1 MRIFFL
7 SMILSLCAIYGSISF
22 AQESQCKAFGTK
34 FFFETESSEGI
45 LKCLSQIDD
54 KSKFLLNTEFD
65 TLGNLIPTN
74 AVLAGVETVVLAGLL
89 EALNEDEREAV
100 FAHRNLKSQTI
111 LHLAVVSPNAVQLI
125 RELGHFDIDANLCA
139 ARKDEWLPWQEDLC
153 DTPLHTAVENNASFE
168 VLQSLLSISA
178 NPEIPNRD
186 GKFPANISAMND
198 QETAKITLLQKAT
211 GDLKFDKTPYNGKEG
226 HELNAI
232 FYLVKNSQDH
242 RKLERLF
249 QITDESDHDA
259 EMDWNERNIAHWA
272 AINAKT
278 PEMFEVVMNYSK
290 EFLCEPDSTDKTP
303 RELMDGNPVMIG
315 TTQKLD
321 LINACP

>member
-1 MRIFFL
+1 MKTFFTAITL
-7 SMILSLCAIYGSISF
+7 SVSAAYGGASF
-22 AQESQCKAFGTK
+22 AQEQECDAFGTK
-34 FFFETESSEGI
+34 FFFETENSEGI

-74 AVLAGVETVVLAGLL
+74 AVLAGVETIVLAGLL

-111 LHLAVVSPNAVQLI
+111 LHLAVKSPNAVQLI
-125 RELGHFDIDANLCA
+125 RELGHFDIDANPCA
-139 ARKDEWLPWQEDLC
+139 ARKDEWLPWQKDLC
-153 DTPLHTAVENNASFE
+153 DTPLHTAVENDASFE
-168 VLQSLLSISA
+168 VLQSLLSIGA

-211 GDLKFDKTPYNGKEG
+211 GDLIFDKTPYNGKDG
-226 HELNAI
+226 HKLNAI

-242 RKLERLF
+242 RKLARLF
-249 QITDESDHDA
+249 QITDESDHGD
-259 EMDWNERNIAHWA
+259 EMDWNDRNIAHWA

-303 RELMDGNPVMIG
+303 RELTDGNPAMIG

>member
-125 RELGHFDIDANLCA
+125 RELGHFDIDANPCA
-139 ARKDEWLPWQEDLC
+139 ARKDEWFWNKDLC
-153 DTPLHTAVENNASFE
+153 DTPLHKAVSDDAPFE
-168 VLQSLLSISA
+168 VLQSLLAIGA
-178 NPEIPNRD
+178 DPKIPNRE

-198 QETAKITLLQKAT
+198 QEAAKITLLQKAT
-211 GDLKFDKTPYNGKEG
+211 GDLVFDKTPYNEKEG

-232 FYLVKNSQDH
+232 FYLLKNSKDH

-249 QITDESDHDA
+249 QITDESGHNDK
-259 EMDWNERNIAHWA
+259 MGWNGRNIAHWA
-272 AINAKT
+272 AINAQT
-278 PEMFEVVMNYSK
+278 PEMFEVVMSYSK
-290 EFLCEPDSTDKTP
+290 EFLCKADSTEKTP
-303 RELMDGNPVMIG
+303 RELTEGNPVLVG